1 MGFNFGIA
9 AGAAAQAGM
18 STYERLEEQKLRQL
32 QRSQLEKDIAEKE
45 ALDQA
50 WRETQG
56 RVGQQ
61 DEYSQAIKSGA
72 GVGTEQAQA
81 LSTQG
86 ALRGNTAEDQA
97 FERASAEAAVGAMRE
112 NAAYNK
118 AGNTGYAA
126 PAEGERAPQAAL
138 PEMKPTEYTS
148 KQGMQDYL
156 KAASQVS
163 RKGTLEAIQMKGVVR
178 ESENQDKFDNEM
190 TKLND
195 TLAKIQGTAESGGL
209 KGLYEAGKQEGLKLN
224 FVEGKNGVGSRIQV
238 LGPKGDVLETVSDIG
253 TATQKL
259 SDAAMNQFM
268 QKSVGLLGS
277 PDKVIAAMQGERKI
291 NISQQEADTKQM
303 VGKAQAGYYGAAAS
317 NLSAKA
323 NTFMDKL
330 PEKEKFR
337 LNSLNSSVQVNE
349 KAYTANP
356 TPEGQL
362 SLAKAKIELNKALVK
377 NGVLDNV
384 YEGTG
389 VPAPQE
395 AASAILGAK
404 VKPKDFNNYI
414 ANARKDF
421 GRDYADELKL
431 ALNMSTPAKPAAIN
445 TAPEKSAVNLPRGQA
460 AQQISPRVKAALD
473 FEKRQK
479 ADAQ

>member
-1 MGFNFGIA
+1 MAINWGTA
-9 AGAAAQAGM
+9 LGAAANTAL
-18 STYERLEEQKLRQL
+18 STYERLGEEELRDMQRKQL
-32 QRSQLEKDIAEKE
+32 RKEIAEKE
-45 ALDQA
+45 ALDEA
-50 WRETQG
+50 WRTSQA

-61 DEYSQAIKSGA
+61 DEYGQAIKTEGFT
-72 GVGTEQAQA
+72 GTQQAEM
-81 LSTQG
+81 LSKQG
-86 ALRGNTAEDQA
+86 ALPGNTAEDQA
-97 FERASAEAAVGAMRE
+97 FERASAEAAAGALRE
-112 NAAYNK
+112 NAVRQGAIPESK
-118 AGNTGYAA
+118 
-126 PAEGERAPQAAL
+126 AAL
-138 PEMKPTEYTS
+138 PELKPSEYTS
-148 KQGMQDYL
+148 KQGMNQFL
-156 KAASQVS
+156 ESAKGIS
-163 RKGTLEAIQMKGVVR
+163 RKGTLEALQMKGAIR
-178 ESENQDKFDNEM
+178 ENDIQDKFDLAREDLDN
-190 TKLND
+190 
-195 TLAKIQGTAESGGL
+195 TLARIKGTSETGGM
-209 KGLYEAGKQEGLKLN
+209 KGLAEAAEKEGVKVK
-224 FVEGKNGVGSRIQV
+224 FIEGKNGVGSRINV
-238 LGPKGDVLETVSDIG
+238 LGPKGDVIETISDVG
-253 TATQKL
+253 TATKKL
-259 SDAAMNQFM
+259 SEAAMQQFYD
-268 QKSVGLLGS
+268 KSVNLLGS
-277 PDKVIAAMQGERKI
+277 ADKVIAAMQGERKI

-303 VGKAQAGYYGAAAS
+303 VGKAQAGYYGAAAG

-323 NTFMDKL
+323 STFMDKL

-362 SLAKAKIELNKALVK
+362 SLAKSKIELNKALVK

-395 AASAILGAK
+395 AAVAILSAK

-431 ALNMSTPAKPAAIN
+431 ALNMGTPAKPAAIN
-445 TAPEKSAVNLPRGQA
+445 TSTEKSAVNLPRGQA

>member
-1 MGFNFGIA
+1 MAINWGTA
-9 AGAAAQAGM
+9 LGAAANTAL
-18 STYERLEEQKLRQL
+18 STYERLGEEELRDMQRKQL
-32 QRSQLEKDIAEKE
+32 RKEIAEKE
-45 ALDQA
+45 ALDEA
-50 WRETQG
+50 WRTSQA

-61 DEYSQAIKSGA
+61 DEYGQAIKTEGFT
-72 GVGTEQAQA
+72 GTQQAEM
-81 LSTQG
+81 LSKQG
-86 ALRGNTAEDQA
+86 ALPGNTAEDQA
-97 FERASAEAAVGAMRE
+97 FERASAEAAAGALRE
-112 NAAYNK
+112 NAVRQGAIPESK
-118 AGNTGYAA
+118 
-126 PAEGERAPQAAL
+126 AAL
-138 PEMKPTEYTS
+138 PELKPSEYTS
-148 KQGMQDYL
+148 KQGMNQFL
-156 KAASQVS
+156 ESAKGIS
-163 RKGTLEAIQMKGVVR
+163 RKGTLEALQMKGAIR
-178 ESENQDKFDNEM
+178 ENDIQDKFDLAREDLDN
-190 TKLND
+190 
-195 TLAKIQGTAESGGL
+195 TLARIKGTSETGGM
-209 KGLYEAGKQEGLKLN
+209 KGLAEAAEKEGVKVK
-224 FVEGKNGVGSRIQV
+224 FIEGKNGVGSRINV
-238 LGPKGDVLETVSDIG
+238 LGPKGDVIETISDVG
-253 TATQKL
+253 TATKKL
-259 SDAAMNQFM
+259 SEAAMQQFYD
-268 QKSVGLLGS
+268 KSVNLLGS
-277 PDKVIAAMQGERKI
+277 ADKVIAAMQGERKI

-303 VGKAQAGYYGAAAS
+303 VGKAQAGYYGAAAG

-323 NTFMDKL
+323 STFMEKL

-362 SLAKAKIELNKALVK
+362 SLAKSKIELNKALVK

-395 AASAILGAK
+395 AAVAILSAK

-431 ALNMSTPAKPAAIN
+431 ALNMGAPTKPAAIS